1 MVSKTELVAKIAE
14 ETGESQA
21 VVKTIVEAF
30 WKEIRPSVEAGEEV
44 RFIGY
49 GKFFKKHS
57 DARKGINPSTKE
69 PIDIPASDRL
79 AFKSALKF

>member
-1 MVSKTELVAKIAE
+1 MLSKTELVVKIAA

-21 VVKTIVEAF
+21 TVKKIVDSF
-30 WKEIRPSVEAGEEV
+30 WKVIRTSVEAGEEV

-49 GKFFKKHS
+49 GKFYKKHS